1 MPVEGIYYYIELLMT
16 TETPPQKYYRLLAG
30 PEAFREALIEAARH
44 SRRDFLIFS
53 PTLDPAVYDNVEL
66 IEALSAL
73 ARSHRGA
80 NLQFLVQDTR
90 PLATQSHGLVRLCQR
105 LPSKAGIRRITN
117 DIETKAVAF
126 ALGDREQL
134 VYQNDPD
141 TYRGFR
147 DWRAGAQ
154 VKTLREIFARAWET
168 AEDDPQLRQLT
179 L

>member
-1 MPVEGIYYYIELLMT
+1 MT
-16 TETPPQKYYRLLAG
+16 TESSTQKHFRLLAG
-30 PEAFREALIEAARH
+30 PEDFREALVEAARQ

-53 PTLDPAVYDNVEL
+53 PSLDPLIYDRTEL
-66 IEALSAL
+66 IDALSAL

-80 NLQFLVQDTR
+80 KLQFLVQDTR
-90 PLATQSHGLVRLCQR
+90 PLVAQGHGLVRLCQR

-117 DIETKAVAF
+117 DIETKAAAF

-141 TYRGFR
+141 IYRGFR

-154 VKTLREIFARAWET
+154 VKTLRDIFARAWES
-168 AEDDPQLRQLT
+168 AEDDPQLRQLA

>member
-1 MPVEGIYYYIELLMT
+1 MPVTGTYYYIGLPMT
-16 TETPPQKYYRLLAG
+16 TETPPQKHFRLLEG

-44 SRRDFLIFS
+44 SRRDFLVFS
-53 PTLDPAVYDNVEL
+53 PTLDPTVYDSVEL
-66 IEALSAL
+66 IETLSAL
-73 ARSHRGA
+73 ARSHRRA
-80 NLQFLVQDTR
+80 TLQFLVQDTR
-90 PLATQSHGLVRLCQR
+90 PLAAQGHGLVRLCQR
-105 LPSKAGIRRITN
+105 LPSKAGIRRITT
-117 DIETKAVAF
+117 DIETKAAAF

-141 TYRGFR
+141 TYRGFW